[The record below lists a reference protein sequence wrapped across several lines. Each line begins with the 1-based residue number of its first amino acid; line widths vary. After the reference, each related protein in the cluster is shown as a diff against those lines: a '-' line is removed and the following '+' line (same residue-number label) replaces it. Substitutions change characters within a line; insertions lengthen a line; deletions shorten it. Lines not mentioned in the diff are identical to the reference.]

1 MEGPH
6 FTCCD
11 AMRCKCV
18 IAARSCIRGV
28 PSGVKPVF
36 AQGACLSLSLSLWAF
51 SCLTFQA
58 QGSLRTYLALHMQP
72 FIRLLSLRPL
82 KEEGVHIRGYLDAH

>member
-1 MEGPH
+1 MQVCDSSTFLHPRGPIRSETR
-6 FTCCD
+6 FCS
-11 AMRCKCV
+11 RCV
-18 IAARSCIRGV
+18 S
-28 PSGVKPVF
+28 
-36 AQGACLSLSLSLWAF
+36 LSLSLSLWAF

-58 QGSLRTYLALHMQP
+58 QDSLRTYLALHMQP